1 MPKCTRQG
9 ASLHCTNY
17 VQGFTSHTLFS
28 RITQDIHRVKGEVPL
43 SKVIKEEV
51 IKGGQARLQT
61 VDIKCMNQSLG
72 RGEESRVGE
81 GQENLCNCYAGF
93 G

>member
-1 MPKCTRQG
+1 M
-9 ASLHCTNY
+9 
-17 VQGFTSHTLFS
+17 
-28 RITQDIHRVKGEVPL
+28 KGEVPL
-43 SKVIKEEV
+43 AKVIKEEV
-51 IKGGQARLQT
+51 IKGGPARLQT